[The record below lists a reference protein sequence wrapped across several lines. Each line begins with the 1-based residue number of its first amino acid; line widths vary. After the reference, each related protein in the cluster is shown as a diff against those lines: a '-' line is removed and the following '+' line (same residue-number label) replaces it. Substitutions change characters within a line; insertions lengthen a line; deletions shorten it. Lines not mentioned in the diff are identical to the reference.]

1 MWSNEPR
8 SLPDWIEDV
17 YQILVS
23 ETPDQQTEF
32 SHNQVQNLLLA
43 DEDFPDEPADAEY
56 AIERLLDSGWLYAVD
71 GELRITD
78 SDYRSYAKLRKEAV
92 CL

>member
-8 SLPDWIEDV
+8 SLPDWIEDA
-17 YQILVS
+17 YQILMS
-23 ETPDQQTEF
+23 EMPDQQTDL
-32 SHNQVQNLLLA
+32 SHDQARNPLLGA
-43 DEDFPDEPADAEY
+43 ETFPDEPADAEY

-78 SDYRSYAKLRKEAV
+78 PEN
-92 CL
+92 

>member
-8 SLPDWIEDV
+8 SLPDWIEDA

-23 ETPDQQTEF
+23 GTLDQQTEL
-32 SHNQVQNLLLA
+32 SQDQAKDLLLA
-43 DEDFPDEPADAEY
+43 AEDFPDETADAEY
-56 AIERLLDSGWLYAVD
+56 VIERLLNSGWLYEVD

-78 SDYRSYAKLRKEAV
+78 PER
-92 CL
+92 

>member
-8 SLPDWIEDV
+8 SLPDWIKDA

-23 ETPDQQTEF
+23 GTPDQQTEL
-32 SHNQVQNLLLA
+32 SHDQGRSLLLA
-43 DEDFPDEPADAEY
+43 AEDFPDEPADAEY

-78 SDYRSYAKLRKEAV
+78 PER
-92 CL
+92 

>member
-8 SLPDWIEDV
+8 SLPDWIEDA

-23 ETPDQQTEF
+23 GTPDQQTEL
-32 SHNQVQNLLLA
+32 SHDQAQDLLLTH
-43 DEDFPDEPADAEY
+43 EDFPDEPADTEY
-56 AIERLLDSGWLYAVD
+56 AIERLVNSGWLYEVD

-78 SDYRSYAKLRKEAV
+78 PER
-92 CL
+92 

>member
-8 SLPDWIEDV
+8 SLPDWIEDA

-23 ETPDQQTEF
+23 ETPDQQTNL
-32 SHNQVQNLLLA
+32 SDDQVQNLLLG

-56 AIERLLDSGWLYAVD
+56 AIDRLLDSGWLYEVD

-78 SDYRSYAKLRKEAV
+78 PED
-92 CL
+92 

>member
-32 SHNQVQNLLLA
+32 SHNQVQNILLA
-43 DEDFPDEPADAEY
+43 DEDFPGQRPRGQPRGLSVDSRSIRVTRKAYNRHAQSDE
-56 AIERLLDSGWLYAVD
+56 S
-71 GELRITD
+71 
-78 SDYRSYAKLRKEAV
+78 
-92 CL
+92 